1 MRDYSRIVIMR
12 KNKATNV
19 ASTNFYRRD
28 ELSKM
33 LSKRR
38 RQSFLTTPQKINVKK
53 EKKKSCILKY
63 REKESK
69 KMISVRF
76 HFMGNCLMLINSD
89 PALIGNNSFSMV
101 APLWEAYKREIEI
114 GSLTHQHPYASS
126 NIQQRVSPLK

>member
-38 RQSFLTTPQKINVKK
+38 RQSFLTTPQKINVKR
-53 EKKKSCILKY
+53 KKVAYLSTD
-63 REKESK
+63 RK
-69 KMISVRF
+69 KVGKWLVFCSTV
-76 HFMGNCLMLINSD
+76 
-89 PALIGNNSFSMV
+89 
-101 APLWEAYKREIEI
+101 W
-114 GSLTHQHPYASS
+114 
-126 NIQQRVSPLK
+126 